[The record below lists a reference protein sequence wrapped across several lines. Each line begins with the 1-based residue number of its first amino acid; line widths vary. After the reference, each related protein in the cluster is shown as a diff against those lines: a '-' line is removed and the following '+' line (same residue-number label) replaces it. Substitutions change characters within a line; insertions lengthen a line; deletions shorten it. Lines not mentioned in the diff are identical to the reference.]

1 MGLALGSFIGGQL
14 SYRTAALM
22 ASGGYVGGAALVGLG
37 CPPLLPA
44 ARAKGAGSSEG
55 AKPSLKDRLRKAGQR
70 GADPSDDTA
79 AEGPPGAAWLLG
91 ALVCMRLL
99 FSSAATAQRET
110 FALSVKSRMGLSE
123 GWIGAFLS
131 YKGLVAMVTNS
142 AGLAPLL
149 SSGRWASH
157 VLLLAAAWGLTGAY
171 LLSAVALHSGSS
183 ALLAFNQ
190 VPLTVSTNVC
200 RTLLQAIPIAAV
212 PAQQRAEMLGWFG
225 AVDAAAKILAP
236 VGAGWVLHMAG
247 ATTTLLACALCAAI
261 MAVGAGIA
269 GNRLATSAAAKHK
282 AA

>member
-1 MGLALGSFIGGQL
+1 
-14 SYRTAALM
+14 
-22 ASGGYVGGAALVGLG
+22 
-37 CPPLLPA
+37 
-44 ARAKGAGSSEG
+44 
-55 AKPSLKDRLRKAGQR
+55 
-70 GADPSDDTA
+70 
-79 AEGPPGAAWLLG
+79 
-91 ALVCMRLL
+91 MRLL

-236 VGAGWVLHMAG
+236 VGAGWLLHMAG
-247 ATTTLLACALCAAI
+247 ATATLLACALCAAI

-269 GNRLATSAAAKHK
+269 GSRLATSAAAKHK